1 MLSGKIRVRIGV
13 RMLSIATFISTGE
26 CSALRRVPGNRLGNP
41 VSRVCYLDDQ
51 HWIMYCRESPD
62 CPPLKSGGAEI
73 QQLPAMA
80 VRILIADDDASIR
93 RLLRRL
99 IESHDGWSVCGDAQ
113 DGQDAIGK
121 AAQLNPDVIV
131 LDLAMPQMNGLQA
144 AREISR
150 QTPEIP
156 LLLLTVQHVSKELT
170 NEALHAG
177 FKGAISKSTG
187 SEVVKAIEVL
197 LQHQHFFQPV
207 RSDAFAW

>member
-1 MLSGKIRVRIGV
+1 
-13 RMLSIATFISTGE
+13 
-26 CSALRRVPGNRLGNP
+26 
-41 VSRVCYLDDQ
+41 
-51 HWIMYCRESPD
+51 
-62 CPPLKSGGAEI
+62 
-73 QQLPAMA
+73 MA

-150 QTPEIP
+150 QTPDIP
-156 LLLLTVQHVSKELT
+156 LLLLTVQQVSKELT
-170 NEALHAG
+170 NEALQAG
-177 FKGAISKSTG
+177 FKGAISKCTG

>member
-1 MLSGKIRVRIGV
+1 
-13 RMLSIATFISTGE
+13 
-26 CSALRRVPGNRLGNP
+26 
-41 VSRVCYLDDQ
+41 
-51 HWIMYCRESPD
+51 
-62 CPPLKSGGAEI
+62 
-73 QQLPAMA
+73 MA

-99 IESHDGWSVCGDAQ
+99 IEGHTDWNVCGDAH
-113 DGQDAIGK
+113 DGRDAVGK

-150 QTPEIP
+150 RSPEIP
-156 LLLLTVQHVSKELT
+156 MLLLTVQQVSKELT
-170 NEALHAG
+170 REALHAG

-197 LQHQHFFQPV
+197 LQKQNFFQPV